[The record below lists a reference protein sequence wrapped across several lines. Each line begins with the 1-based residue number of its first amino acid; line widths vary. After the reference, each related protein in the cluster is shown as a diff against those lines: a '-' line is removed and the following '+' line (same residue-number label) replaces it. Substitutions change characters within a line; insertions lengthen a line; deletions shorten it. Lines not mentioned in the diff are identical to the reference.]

1 MSRQSPRP
9 VARNADRRYHRAMD
23 ILPHLDRLTP
33 EQRAELSAE
42 LSALVQPRRLAR
54 IDAVLAHRTRR
65 ITMLF
70 VDTHHPHNAS
80 AAIRTCE
87 CFGIQDVHVVE
98 ETTTFRPSRDVVR
111 GAGRWVSLHRHAT
124 CDEAIT
130 DLREA
135 GYRVVAASVSPDSHP
150 LETLDVTMPLAIAL
164 GSEERGFTSDEL
176 ARVDGEVHVPMVGFT
191 ESLNVSV
198 TAALLLH
205 ELTSRL
211 RARDGW
217 RLGADE
223 RDELRLRWLTQEGNK
238 GRAVTARKLREWG
251 YLRSA

>member
-1 MSRQSPRP
+1 
-9 VARNADRRYHRAMD
+9 MD
-23 ILPHLDRLTP
+23 VSLHIDQLTP
-33 EQRAELSAE
+33 AQRAGLTAE

-54 IDAVLAHRTRR
+54 IDEVLADRTRR

-111 GAGRWVSLHRHAT
+111 GAGRWISMHRHAT
-124 CDEAIT
+124 YAGAVD
-130 DLREA
+130 DLHRA
-135 GYRVVAASVSPDSHP
+135 GYRVVAASVSPDSRP
-150 LETLDVTMPLAIAL
+150 LEALEVTAPLAIAL
-164 GSEERGFTSDEL
+164 GSEERGFTADEL
-176 ARVDGEVHVPMVGFT
+176 VCVDGEVHVPMVGFT

-198 TAALLLH
+198 TAALLLR
-205 ELTSRL
+205 ELTGKL

-217 RLGADE
+217 RLSVDE
-223 RDELRLRWLTQEGNK
+223 RDELRLRWLTREGSK
-238 GRAVTARKLREWG
+238 GRALTIRKLREWG
-251 YLRSA
+251 YLQAGSSGSGPA